1 MPKKTDDKT
10 SSKTWFCILLIVFG
24 IILIIMY
31 YPKFLLRQPM
41 NWMNLGIVFLFLGS
55 TFLVYKEGDLIKRFK
70 AIKKKQ
76 FINFEVYVALAF
88 LVLSAV
94 FAYILIKSTS
104 HNHLA
109 DVYGPLFTG
118 TGTIFSVFMALY
130 LHDRSVVEGEE
141 EKERESQKLKEGKEK
156 EKKRN
161 SLPRW
166 LMPQVNKEIF
176 LLSNRG
182 AVSYVDSV
190 RYFYYISRDDG
201 SNTRKFP
208 QDDQSDNFLGNNGIV
223 FSGEIYNLDKLN
235 GIRRISNS
243 DGADFLII
251 SSISEY
257 RQQTIFIEGHG
268 ISAGHFLLTNNHLE
282 IYSAPEE
289 IMTNQSKKDEYTRL
303 ALECCSKFSDFDT
316 LKDN

>member
-1 MPKKTDDKT
+1 MKEKDVRKT
-10 SSKTWFCILLIVFG
+10 SSKNKICILLIMCG
-24 IILIIMY
+24 IFLVAIN
-31 YPKFLLRQPM
+31 YPQSLLRHPI
-41 NWMNLGIVFLFLGS
+41 NWMNLGIICLFMGS
-55 TFLVYKEGDLIKRFK
+55 VVLIYKSDLIKKFK
-70 AIKKKQ
+70 TIKKKE
-76 FINFEVYVALAF
+76 FINCEVGVAISF
-88 LVLSAV
+88 LILSVL
-94 FAYILIKSTS
+94 FAYNLSRSTQQ
-104 HNHLA
+104 NHLA
-109 DVYGPLFTG
+109 SIFGPLFTG

-130 LHDRSVVEGEE
+130 LHDRSVIEGEE
-141 EKERESQKLKEGKEK
+141 EKERESEKLKEEKEK
-156 EKKRN
+156 EKKRG

-176 LLSNRG
+176 LLSNKG

-208 QDDQSDNFLGNNGIV
+208 QDDQPDNFLGNNGIV
-223 FSGEIYNLDKLN
+223 FSGEIYNLSKLN

-268 ISAGHFLLTNNHLE
+268 ISAGHFLVTDNHLE
-282 IYSAPEE
+282 IYSAPEK
-289 IMTNQSKKDEYTRL
+289 IMTNQSKKDEYTKL